1 MNRSVKAHL
10 PAAIAICI
18 ALCAAAALL
27 LLTPAPALGAAL
39 PGTSDDGSSVPHQAA
54 SYLQRKA
61 IDKAKQ
67 AVAAARPRCLSNEQL
82 F

>member
-1 MNRSVKAHL
+1 MNRSAKAYL
-10 PAAIAICI
+10 PAAIAILI

-27 LLTPAPALGAAL
+27 LLGPDRALGAAL
-39 PGTSDDGSSVPHQAA
+39 PDTSDDGSSVPHQAA

-67 AVAAARPRCLSNEQL
+67 AVAAVRPRRLSDELL